1 MTEAEIASLGPEFTR
16 YLESYRPYFATA
28 DGFDHLRVYGRG
40 LISDLERKSVE
51 PMALA
56 AGCAVRTLQE
66 FLTFHAWDQ
75 DAVRDKL
82 QRRVVARDLPA
93 PGASP
98 DAVGVVGLVD
108 ETSAVKKGTK
118 TPGVQRQWCGE
129 AGKTENCIVTVH
141 LGCVH
146 GDFKAL
152 LDADLYLPQSWSEDR
167 ERCQAAG
174 IPETVVYRPKWLI
187 ALAQIRR
194 ALANGVRFDWL
205 TFDEGY
211 GGKNPFLFALDA
223 LGQHWIGEVPK
234 NFPCWPTLPKYH
246 SSQAPFAA
254 RRADN
259 VVRYSPVF
267 RPKKWKRV
275 KLLRQTV
282 GPQVWR
288 ARAAR
293 VHLVQDGVPTA
304 RKYWL
309 IVAENEAT
317 GEVKYF
323 VSNAPPRTN
332 LKLLLKV
339 AFRRWHVEHAFRV
352 VKSQIG
358 FTHYEGRKYRGLL
371 RHQILCL
378 VMLLFLAEQTRR
390 LRGTPSMG
398 EKHLGEKL
406 LPEAGGEK
414 AGTHAGAGGQ
424 GLPRPV
430 PPLAE
435 PSPRPTRP

>member
-1 MTEAEIASLGPEFTR
+1 MTEEEIASLGPEFTS
-16 YLESYRPYFATA
+16 YLEGYRPYFATR
-28 DGFDHLRVYGRG
+28 DGFDHLRVYSRG

-75 DAVRDKL
+75 DAVRAKL
-82 QRRVVARDLPA
+82 QRRVATRDVPA
-93 PGASP
+93 PGEP
-98 DAVGVVGLVD
+98 HDAVGVVGLVD
-108 ETSAVKKGTK
+108 ETSAVKKGKK

-129 AGKTENCIVTVH
+129 VGKTENCLVTVH

-152 LDADLYLPQSWSEDR
+152 LDADLYLPQAWNEDR
-167 ERCQAAG
+167 VRCREAG
-174 IPETVVYRPKWLI
+174 IPDTLVYRPKWQI
-187 ALAQIRR
+187 ALEQIRR
-194 ALANGVRFDWL
+194 AMGQGLRFDWI

-211 GGKNPFLFALDA
+211 GGKNPFLFELDA

-234 NFPCWPTLPKYH
+234 NFLCWPTLPAYH
-246 SSQAPFAA
+246 SGQAPFAA
-254 RRADN
+254 KRADN

-267 RPKKWKRV
+267 RHKKWQQVR
-275 KLLRQTV
+275 LRRQTL

-288 ARAAR
+288 AKAAR
-293 VHLVQDGVPTA
+293 VHLVRDGRPTA

-309 IVAENEAT
+309 IVAVNEAT

-323 VSNAPPRTN
+323 VSNAPPKTT
-332 LKLLLKV
+332 LKLQLRV
-339 AFRRWHVEHAFRV
+339 AFRRWNVEHAFRV

-358 FTHYEGRKYRGLL
+358 FTHYEGRTYRGLQ
-371 RHQILCL
+371 RHMVLCL

-390 LRGTPSMG
+390 LRGENAAG
-398 EKHLGEKL
+398 ETSGK
-406 LPEAGGEK
+406 PPTVAGGK
-414 AGTHAGAGGQ
+414 KSGADAGASGD

-435 PSPRPTRP
+435 PTPRPRRP